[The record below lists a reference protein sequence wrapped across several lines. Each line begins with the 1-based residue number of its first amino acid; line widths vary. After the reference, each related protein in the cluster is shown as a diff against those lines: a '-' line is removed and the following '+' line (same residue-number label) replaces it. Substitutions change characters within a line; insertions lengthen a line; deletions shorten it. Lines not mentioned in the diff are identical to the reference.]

1 MLAPP
6 RNPLRA
12 LIAGVL
18 SSVLLLAACGGSERP
33 SVLETGRDV
42 YGSTCSVCHGP
53 RGGGEIGPSL
63 ESVAETW
70 PTCGE
75 HIEWIELGSDGW
87 KAEFGDVYGATLK
100 PVIGGMP
107 GQGSTLEAEE
117 IAAVAA
123 YERIEFG
130 GLDQDSTLTECGLD
144 TGG

>member
-1 MLAPP
+1 MRP
-6 RNPLRA
+6 

-18 SSVLLLAACGGSERP
+18 SSVLLLAACTSAERP
-33 SVLETGRDV
+33 AALETGRDV

-53 RGGGEIGPSL
+53 RGGGEIGPSM
-63 ESVAETW
+63 ESVVGTW

-75 HIEWIELGSDGW
+75 HVEWIELGSEGW
-87 KAEFGDVYGATLK
+87 LAEFGDVYGATRK

-130 GLDQDSTLTECGLD
+130 GADREATLSECGLD
-144 TGG
+144 AGG